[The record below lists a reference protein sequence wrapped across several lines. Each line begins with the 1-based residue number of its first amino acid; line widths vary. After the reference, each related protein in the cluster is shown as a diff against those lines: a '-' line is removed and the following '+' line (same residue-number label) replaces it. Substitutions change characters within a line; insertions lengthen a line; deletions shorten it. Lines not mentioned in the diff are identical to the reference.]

1 MLYCTMIVQDLPLV
15 RMECSLDE
23 KYSEV
28 TAFKERN
35 IGLKPQL
42 FCPYVAYD
50 TRVTMFSTL
59 LQLLYQ
65 FWV

>member
-1 MLYCTMIVQDLPLV
+1 M